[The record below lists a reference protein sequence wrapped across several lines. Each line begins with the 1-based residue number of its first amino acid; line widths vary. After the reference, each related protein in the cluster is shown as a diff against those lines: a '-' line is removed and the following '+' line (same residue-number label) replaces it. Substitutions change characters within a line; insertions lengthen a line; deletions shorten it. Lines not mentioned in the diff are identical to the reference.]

1 MRTDSKKITW
11 LLILGQVFFQTAVF
25 VVAAVSYI
33 FNITDHG
40 MLIGSDIG
48 SFIANVMILG
58 IFYLVTRKNTVQPE
72 KNKKQSFMIVP
83 AAFFA
88 LIIWNLIIGAVDFSL
103 SSLSVVPDE
112 GMSYSPLFG
121 LITIAVLP
129 AVFEEF
135 AFRKVIYGY
144 MRKHGKII
152 AAVFSSILFGLMHQ
166 NLTQGLF
173 AFGMGLLMCCVYEKT
188 GRIIYTMLL
197 HFLNNAISVL
207 LPFIPKYKDYGGMA
221 EAALGIIALITV
233 TFILLKKDN
242 RTKLA
247 DFSRSVWNVL
257 KAGSRECFLTVPMS
271 IYALFCIGMAAVT
284 AIIMYGGG
292 TI

>member
-25 VVAAVSYI
+25 VVATVSYI

-72 KNKKQSFMIVP
+72 KKKKQSFMIVP

-103 SSLSVVPDE
+103 SSLSGVPDE

-152 AAVFSSILFGLMHQ
+152 AAVFSSLLFGLMHQ

-173 AFGMGLLMCCVYEKT
+173 AFGMGLLMCYVYEKT

-207 LPFIPKYKDYGGMA
+207 LPFIPEYKNYGGMA
-221 EAALGIIALITV
+221 EAALGIIAIITITV
-233 TFILLKKDN
+233 MLLIKDN
-242 RTKLA
+242 RTKLVYY
-247 DFSRSVWNVL
+247 SRSVWNVL

-284 AIIMYGGG
+284 AIIMYSGG

>member
-1 MRTDSKKITW
+1 MRTDSNKITW

-173 AFGMGLLMCCVYEKT
+173 AFGMGLLMCYVYEKS

-207 LPFIPKYKDYGGMA
+207 LPFIPGYKEYGGMA

-247 DFSRSVWNVL
+247 DLSRSVWNAL
-257 KAGSRECFLTVPMS
+257 KAGCRECFLTVPMS

>member
-11 LLILGQVFFQTAVF
+11 LLILGQVFFQAAVF
-25 VVAAVSYI
+25 IVAAISVI
-33 FNITDHG
+33 FNKTDQG

-48 SFIANVMILG
+48 SFMANVVILG
-58 IFYLVTRKNTVQPE
+58 IFYLVTRKNEVLPGKT
-72 KNKKQSFMIVP
+72 KNQSFMIVP

-103 SSLSVVPDE
+103 SSLIVVPDE

-152 AAVFSSILFGLMHQ
+152 AAVFSSLLFGLMHQ

-173 AFGMGLLMCCVYEKT
+173 AFGMGLLMCYVYEKT

-207 LPFIPKYKDYGGMA
+207 LPFIPEYKNYGGMA
-221 EAALGIIALITV
+221 EAALGIIAIITILVMLLI
-233 TFILLKKDN
+233 KDN

-247 DFSRSVWNVL
+247 DYSRSVWNVL
-257 KAGSRECFLTVPMS
+257 KAGGRECFLTVPMS
-271 IYALFCIGMAAVT
+271 IYALFCIGMATVT
-284 AIIMYGGG
+284 AIIIYSGG

>member
-11 LLILGQVFFQTAVF
+11 LLILGQAFFQTAAF
-25 VVAAVSYI
+25 TAVAISFF
-33 FNITDHG
+33 FNKMDLG

-48 SFIANVMILG
+48 SFIANVVILG
-58 IFYLVTRKNTVQPE
+58 IFYLVTRRNTVAPE

-88 LIIWNLIIGAVDFSL
+88 LMVWNLIMGAVDFSL
-103 SSLSVVPDE
+103 SSISSSPAE
-112 GMSYSPLFG
+112 GISYSPLFG
-121 LITIAVLP
+121 LVTIAVIP
-129 AVFEEF
+129 ALFEEF

-144 MRKHGKII
+144 MRKHGKVI

-166 NLTQGLF
+166 NLTQGIF
-173 AFGMGLLMCCVYEKT
+173 AFGMGLLMCFVYEKT

-207 LPFIPKYKDYGGMA
+207 LPFVPEYKEFGGMV
-221 EAALGIIALITV
+221 EAALGVIALIAV
-233 TFILLKKDN
+233 TFILLKKNN
-242 RTKLA
+242 R
-247 DFSRSVWNVL
+247 SRIINLLRAVRSAL
-257 KAGSRECFLTVPMS
+257 KAKGRECFLNVPMI
-271 IYALFCIGMAAVT
+271 IYTVFCIGMAVVT

-292 TI
+292 SL

>member
-48 SFIANVMILG
+48 SFIANVLILG

-103 SSLSVVPDE
+103 SSLSVSLFFSLNKEIKDYAAGNQYNCYRDTAFQTEVPTVDE
-112 GMSYSPLFG
+112 RHILIGSHLEYRRNGYSADRYADDISLYKIPNCVESCTKPDVLTVQEHQRCKYTEKEQINKRQKG
-121 LITIAVLP
+121 NAGQIKNVEQRKKDAACYNRCLYGITS
-129 AVFEEF
+129 
-135 AFRKVIYGY
+135 RD
-144 MRKHGKII
+144 MR
-152 AAVFSSILFGLMHQ
+152 
-166 NLTQGLF
+166 
-173 AFGMGLLMCCVYEKT
+173 YEKASAHH
-188 GRIIYTMLL
+188 LL
-197 HFLNNAISVL
+197 GQSLYYES
-207 LPFIPKYKDYGGMA
+207 YGEKDQKGNIR
-221 EAALGIIALITV
+221 GIMSKIHCS
-233 TFILLKKDN
+233 
-242 RTKLA
+242 RYLA
-247 DFSRSVWNVL
+247 DQCQYEH
-257 KAGSRECFLTVPMS
+257 A
-271 IYALFCIGMAAVT
+271 
-284 AIIMYGGG
+284 
-292 TI
+292 

>member
-72 KNKKQSFMIVP
+72 KNKKQSFMILP

-103 SSLSVVPDE
+103 LSLSVVPDE

-121 LITIAVLP
+121 LITIAALP

-152 AAVFSSILFGLMHQ
+152 VNITKDFIITSELAVR
-166 NLTQGLF
+166 
-173 AFGMGLLMCCVYEKT
+173 VD
-188 GRIIYTMLL
+188 
-197 HFLNNAISVL
+197 
-207 LPFIPKYKDYGGMA
+207 PKRFEIGTNKFKGCTYR
-221 EAALGIIALITV
+221 LI
-233 TFILLKKDN
+233 
-242 RTKLA
+242 
-247 DFSRSVWNVL
+247 
-257 KAGSRECFLTVPMS
+257 
-271 IYALFCIGMAAVT
+271 
-284 AIIMYGGG
+284 
-292 TI
+292 

>member
-25 VVAAVSYI
+25 VVVAVSYI

-72 KNKKQSFMIVP
+72 KNKKQSFMILP

-112 GMSYSPLFG
+112 EMSYSPLFG

-152 AAVFSSILFGLMHQ
+152 AAVFSSMLFGLMHQ
-166 NLTQGLF
+166 NFTQGIF
-173 AFGMGLLMCCVYEKT
+173 AFGMGLLMCYVYEKT
-188 GRIIYTMLL
+188 GRIICTMLL

-207 LPFIPKYKDYGGMA
+207 LPFIPEYKNFGRMA
-221 EAALGIIALITV
+221 EAALGIIAIMAV

-242 RTKLA
+242 RIRLINLL
-247 DFSRSVWNVL
+247 RSAFGAL
-257 KAGSRECFLTVPMS
+257 KIKGRECFLTVPMV
-271 IYALFCIGMAAVT
+271 IYTVFCIGMAIVT
-284 AIIMYGGG
+284 AIIMYSGGSL
-292 TI
+292 